1 MQFYSTFLLQNLKKQ
16 GVSRRFSIFV
26 VVKNQPLL
34 SRTLT
39 HGSVIYPLQIM
50 KYILILTNYK
60 QALKILIHLHEMPN
74 CRRSR
79 A

>member
-39 HGSVIYPLQIM
+39 HGSVIYLLQIM

-60 QALKILIHLHEMPN
+60 QALKILIQQSLLKYK
-74 CRRSR
+74 
-79 A
+79 

>member
-16 GVSRRFSIFV
+16 GVSRRFSKFV

-39 HGSVIYPLQIM
+39 HGSVIYLLQIM

-60 QALKILIHLHEMPN
+60 QALKILIQQSLLKYK
-74 CRRSR
+74 
-79 A
+79 